1 MLDQNW
7 KDSVKSNE
15 SYVHNLHESYVHN
28 VQNNSEVWVWMA
40 DIFGDTNT
48 LSGISNLEFR
58 TIDYRGWLNFEY

>member
-1 MLDQNW
+1 MLDRNR

-28 VQNNSEVWVWMA
+28 EQNNSEVWVWMA